1 MKKGLI
7 GAAMLLNLTE
17 AKEVTDGLC
26 PYGPG

>member
-1 MKKGLI
+1 MKTGLL
-7 GAAMLLNLTE
+7 GAAMLLASTE